1 MKTSYIALIAIA
13 IVAVGAIFVYTSS
26 STPNQQPPP
35 PPPAVTKVN
44 IVLYGYHD
52 QGAWDPQMYECL
64 MSAVNLS
71 KNKFQVTFSEN
82 VKSEDAENM
91 LSLAA
96 KSNDLVIASTNVYD
110 QAVRSVAA
118 KYPTVKFVLE
128 SDPIGWYA
136 KTIVNSTAYPQ
147 NVILIGPGA
156 LANNYVIG
164 ALAAKLVGQNA
175 KLGFIQSLDI
185 PITTHTG
192 ATFRLGAQSVYS
204 NIQVLRDIMGDF
216 VAPVKCRDS
225 IAFMASQGV
234 KAVFIEQDDT
244 SGILECQKQ
253 GIYAIAM
260 YKDMAGKYPDTVI
273 CSCVWNWQMGFS
285 DIIDAVAEGKW
296 SSLRASKWYWEMD
309 MGNGGLTLGTFGN
322 MVTEELK
329 NFQDSLSDNVINY
342 GNLKVPYT
350 DKW

>member
-13 IVAVGAIFVYTSS
+13 VVAVGAIFFLTQSK
-26 STPNQQPPP
+26 TTPPP
-35 PPPAVTKVN
+35 PPPPTETKVH

-64 MSAVNLS
+64 MTAVNLS
-71 KNKFQVTFSEN
+71 KNKFKVTYSEN
-82 VKSEDAENM
+82 VKSEQAENM
-91 LSLAA
+91 LTLAA
-96 KSNDLVIASTNVYD
+96 QSNDVVIASTNVYD
-110 QAVRSVAA
+110 QAVRTVAV
-118 KYPTVKFVLE
+118 KYPNVKFVLE
-128 SDPIGWYA
+128 SDPIGYYA
-136 KTIVNSTAYPQ
+136 KNIINSTAYPN
-147 NVILIGPGA
+147 NVILLGPGA
-156 LANNYVIG
+156 LSNNYVIG

-185 PITTHTG
+185 PVTTHTG

-204 NIQVLRDIMGDF
+204 NIQVLKDVMGDF

-260 YKDMAGKYPDTVI
+260 YKDMTSQFPNTVI
-273 CSCVWNWQMGFS
+273 CSCVWNWQIGFS

-296 SSLRASKWYWEMD
+296 DALRASKWYWEMSL
-309 MGNGGLTLGTFGN
+309 GNGGLTFGTFGN
-322 MVTEELK
+322 MVTDSLK
-329 NFQDSLSDNVINY
+329 TFQDDLTDNVVNY
-342 GNLKVPYT
+342 GNLLVPYV